1 MRHGP
6 PCVTTLLMKVTPK
19 WSAISWDTLNWVSEL
34 IERMINDRLCPLS
47 ITDHVATVGG
57 AFYGLGNGR
66 IFEVEC
72 TGTEQSV
79 IECDVEAVSD
89 TSNCTHSN
97 DVGLACIGM

>member
-1 MRHGP
+1 M
-6 PCVTTLLMKVTPK
+6 
-19 WSAISWDTLNWVSEL
+19 
-34 IERMINDRLCPLS
+34 
-47 ITDHVATVGG
+47 GG
-57 AFYGLGNGR
+57 AFYGLGIGR

-79 IECDVEAVSD
+79 TECDVEAVSD

>member
-1 MRHGP
+1 MTHIFF
-6 PCVTTLLMKVTPK
+6 
-19 WSAISWDTLNWVSEL
+19 S
-34 IERMINDRLCPLS
+34 
-47 ITDHVATVGG
+47 TDHFVIMGG
-57 AFYGLGNGR
+57 AFYGLGGGQ

-97 DVGLACIGM
+97 DVGLACIGMQTVI

>member
-1 MRHGP
+1 M
-6 PCVTTLLMKVTPK
+6 
-19 WSAISWDTLNWVSEL
+19 
-34 IERMINDRLCPLS
+34 
-47 ITDHVATVGG
+47 GG
-57 AFYGLGNGR
+57 AFYGLGGGQ

-97 DVGLACIGM
+97 DVGLACIGMQTVI